1 MKEKFTIRHDPD
13 NEEIVIEMGTKKMY
27 ITPDDI
33 RDPQIAKLE
42 QEIRRAKWMR
52 WVFLAVGLVGG
63 VLISLLIS
71 LFI

>member
-1 MKEKFTIRHDPD
+1 MKDKFTIRHDPD
-13 NEEIVIEMGTKKMY
+13 NKELVIETGTKKMY
-27 ITPDDI
+27 ITPDNI

-42 QEIRRAKWMR
+42 QAIRRAKWMR
-52 WVFLAVGLVGG
+52 WVFLAGGLIGG

>member
-1 MKEKFTIRHDPD
+1 M
-13 NEEIVIEMGTKKMY
+13 IEMGIEEMY
-27 ITPDDI
+27 ITPDSI

-52 WVFLAVGLVGG
+52 WVFLAGGLIGG

>member
-1 MKEKFTIRHDPD
+1 MKTKFTVRHDSD
-13 NEEIVIEMGTKKMY
+13 NEEIVVEMGTEKIY
-27 ITPDDI
+27 ITPDNI

-42 QEIRRAKWMR
+42 QAIRRAKRMR
-52 WVFLAVGLVGG
+52 WVFLAGGLVGG